1 MKSMT
6 KAIAALAATSMLVSL
21 PACGN
26 KPGQTG
32 NTQATGANVTTWAMT
47 DSPWDPIKNAFK
59 EWNKANPDAQISEES
74 FANDA
79 YKEKIRTAV
88 GSGNAPT
95 FFPSWGGS
103 PLTDYV
109 SSKAVT
115 DLTSDLKD
123 TIDSKVFDSVSAEG
137 YRDGKLYAVP
147 TGQAQP
153 VLFFYNKQVLKDAGV
168 DEAPQTWDD
177 LLNAVAKLKAA
188 GKTPIALAGGSKWP
202 YLMWAAYLVDR
213 IGGPEVFQGVLDG
226 NKDAWSDPAVT
237 QAMSMIQDLI
247 DASAFGNNYQSLTAD
262 DRKDT
267 AMIATGEA
275 GMELMGSW
283 VYADLISINDS
294 FTADDLGFAPFP
306 SVDGGKG
313 DMGDLTGNLSS
324 YWQLSSKA
332 TDKQKDTFVNFIKE
346 KNYSDTMV
354 DAMLEQ
360 GQVPP
365 VKGIEDKIAAADDGS
380 GYYTWIYDSVKNAPN
395 YQLSWDV
402 ALPSDQGQAVLNNLE
417 QVFLKTMTPE
427 QFVDAMNSTLK

>member
-177 LLNAVAKLKAA
+177 LLDAVAKLKAA

-247 DASAFGNNYQSLTAD
+247 DAGAFGNNYQSLTAD

-267 AMIATGEA
+267 AMIDGAGPMRQFFSITLPQIKYTFATDST
-275 GMELMGSW
+275 LMIVGSLTYFDL
-283 VYADLISINDS
+283 VYVMTQGGPGNATRILPLDMYLK
-294 FTADDLGFAPFP
+294 GFK
-306 SVDGGKG
+306 SY
-313 DMGDLTGNLSS
+313 DMGGASVVGVIILAMGIIISLLLNKLSGS
-324 YWQLSSKA
+324 
-332 TDKQKDTFVNFIKE
+332 DKMESQMEGV
-346 KNYSDTMV
+346 
-354 DAMLEQ
+354 
-360 GQVPP
+360 
-365 VKGIEDKIAAADDGS
+365 
-380 GYYTWIYDSVKNAPN
+380 
-395 YQLSWDV
+395 
-402 ALPSDQGQAVLNNLE
+402 
-417 QVFLKTMTPE
+417 
-427 QFVDAMNSTLK
+427 

>member
-1 MKSMT
+1 MNHMPKVLAT
-6 KAIAALAATSMLVSL
+6 IAAVSMLVPL
-21 PACGN
+21 AACGA
-26 KPGQTG
+26 KPGQGT
-32 NTQATGANVTTWAMT
+32 TQATGANVTTWAMT
-47 DSPWDPIKNAFK
+47 DAPWDPIKDAFK
-59 EWNKANPDAQISEES
+59 EWNKEHPDAQISEES

-88 GSGNAPT
+88 VAGNAPT

-109 SSKAVT
+109 SSGAVS
-115 DLTSDLKD
+115 DLTSDLQD
-123 TIDSKVFDSVSAEG
+123 AVDSKVFESVSAEG

-153 VLFFYNKQVLKDAGV
+153 VLFFYNKNVFAEAGINK
-168 DEAPQTWDD
+168 APETWDE
-177 LLNAVAKLKAA
+177 LLDAVAKLKNA

-202 YLMWAAYLVDR
+202 YLMWIAYLVDR

-226 NKDAWSDPAVT
+226 NADAWSDPAVT
-237 QAMSMIQDLI
+237 QALSMIQELV
-247 DASAFGNNYQSLTAD
+247 DAGAFGNTYQSLTAD

-283 VYADLISINDS
+283 VYADLISINAD
-294 FTADDLGFAPFP
+294 FTGEDLGFTPFP
-306 SVDGGKG
+306 SVEGGKG
-313 DMGDLTGNLSS
+313 DAGNLTGNLSS

-332 TDKQKDTFVNFIKE
+332 TDKQKNTFTDFIKE
-346 KNYSDTMV
+346 KNYSDDMIDTM
-354 DAMLEQ
+354 LKQ

-365 VKGIEDKIAAADDGS
+365 VKGIENKIAAADDGS
-380 GYYTWIYDSVKNAPN
+380 GYYTWIYESVKNAPN

-402 ALPSDQGQAVLNNLE
+402 ALPSDQGQALLNNLE

-427 QFVDAMNSTLK
+427 QFVEAMNATLK